1 MSRKRRKVMEN
12 RNSTESTLAVGNID
26 IKHKT
31 TGRKKKIKTKDPKD
45 TRNQLKGQ
53 LLLLMVTMEVGL

>member
-1 MSRKRRKVMEN
+1 MEN